1 MLSRNWFPERSR
13 EAPLLT
19 LMRLESDKR
28 LTWSTTL
35 AVCWVIALPSF
46 ASRYITGKY
55 RVDDREFLPTVS
67 NHSYLVID
75 GLHPLVNTGHPVVN
89 SSHLFVNASH
99 PFIDTNHPV
108 VNANH
113 SIVDTRH
120 RIFDPSHSI
129 VDTSHRS
136 SNFPHLLVDS
146 MRCLQILSH
155 GSPRLIVCQLV

>member
-46 ASRYITGKY
+46 ASRYITGKSG
-55 RVDDREFLPTVS
+55 VDDREFLPTVS

-75 GLHPLVNTGHPVVN
+75 GLHPLVNTSHPV
-89 SSHLFVNASH
+89 
-99 PFIDTNHPV
+99 IDTNHPV